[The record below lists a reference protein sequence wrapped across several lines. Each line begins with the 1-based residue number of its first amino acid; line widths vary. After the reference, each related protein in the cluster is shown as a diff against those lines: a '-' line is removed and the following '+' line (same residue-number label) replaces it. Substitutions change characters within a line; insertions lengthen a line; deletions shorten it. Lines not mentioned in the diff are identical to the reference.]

1 MPKTPHAGVNTID
14 YICFCCTKL
23 VPHMVMCAVMLCM
36 VLFMAVCMAVVLLA
50 CMPVIVAPLQ

>member
-1 MPKTPHAGVNTID
+1 
-14 YICFCCTKL
+14 
-23 VPHMVMCAVMLCM
+23 MVMCAVMLCM